1 MIETLFLSSC
11 LLATG
16 GGRTPGGPG
25 PASAN
30 RDLFTSPRVGLSTKG
45 EVLRMWGKPASQ
57 RVEKDH
63 TVCTWTRSNNTCVLT
78 FNDELDLLVDYKV
91 VKR

>member
-1 MIETLFLSSC
+1 MIHTVFLASC

-16 GGRTPGGPG
+16 GVRAPGGPG

-30 RDLFTSPRVGLSTKG
+30 HDSFTLPRVGMSTKG

-57 RVEKDH
+57 RVDKDH
-63 TVCTWTRSNNTCVLT
+63 TVCTWTRSRNTCVLT
-78 FNDELDLLVDYKV
+78 FNDKLDLLVDYKV
-91 VKR
+91 VKP